1 MTCEPRLPAARRHKD
16 RHSFKRPPCCC
27 RWCHL
32 CRSQLCCH
40 TSDEHSMPTNAHTEW
55 RWTGQSSSF
64 STDICTCTP
73 WPVLCDRKQ
82 VPSQP
87 CRRGLPGSQGL
98 DRDMMGRPTAAVSS
112 DFDVFVCSECSPER
126 LHRRGNLKFTSPNC
140 VEVGS
145 ATEIGE
151 RLRAAWEKYVFAEAV
166 NDTPHAAKSSSRLGL
181 RRRRS
186 DKMMKRRGSP
196 RGFRCVAQMMVEDQH
211 PKASGEGGE
220 KLLQPFCF
228 AQDSPVQVRCGVAV
242 SGQLAGIDVCDG
254 IMLNA
259 AWNVGSALSRGPN
272 TYSQSCVAAYELQN
286 FSTIFLL
293 CVFILMGECW
303 GV

>member
-1 MTCEPRLPAARRHKD
+1 
-16 RHSFKRPPCCC
+16 
-27 RWCHL
+27 
-32 CRSQLCCH
+32 
-40 TSDEHSMPTNAHTEW
+40 
-55 RWTGQSSSF
+55 
-64 STDICTCTP
+64 
-73 WPVLCDRKQ
+73 
-82 VPSQP
+82 
-87 CRRGLPGSQGL
+87 
-98 DRDMMGRPTAAVSS
+98 MGRPTAAVSS

-211 PKASGEGGE
+211 PKASGEGGRN
-220 KLLQPFCF
+220 CC
-228 AQDSPVQVRCGVAV
+228 SPSASHRIHQ
-242 SGQLAGIDVCDG
+242 SKFD
-254 IMLNA
+254 
-259 AWNVGSALSRGPN
+259 VGSLYQASWQESMCA
-272 TYSQSCVAAYELQN
+272 TASC
-286 FSTIFLL
+286 
-293 CVFILMGECW
+293 
-303 GV
+303 